1 MITLATLAGRGPS
14 SVKPDSLTRTTMAD
28 EHFHTDHLVIIG
40 SGMLGTSIVMGL
52 KKRGFT
58 GRATALCRSEA
69 SADKA
74 RRTGAYDHSTTD
86 PAQALLDATLVVV
99 AVPLSGF
106 RAVFTQIAEYG
117 HKDLVITDVGSTK
130 ASVIADAQACLD
142 DLSRVIGAHPMAG
155 SEKSGPQAGDPD
167 LFVGKPCILT
177 LSEKDDDEAVSL
189 VRRMW
194 QTLGMSILEMS
205 PSEHDEK
212 AAVVSHL
219 PHLAAVM
226 LVQVA
231 EQLGGL
237 ELASTG
243 YRDTTR
249 LASSNPPMRTDILLA
264 NHAAVDQALHALIQR
279 ATDLRAT
286 LSQGDQ
292 KAILQSLEQARD
304 SRERWMCAPRKTV

>member
-1 MITLATLAGRGPS
+1 MP
-14 SVKPDSLTRTTMAD
+14 D

-40 SGMLGTSIVMGL
+40 SGLLGTSVAMGL
-52 KKRGFT
+52 RARGFT
-58 GRATALCRSEA
+58 GRITALCRSQA

-74 RRTGAYDHSTTD
+74 LATGAYDETTND
-86 PAQALLDATLVVV
+86 SASVLSQATLAVI

-106 RAVFTQIAEYG
+106 AAVFAHIAEHG
-117 HKDLVITDVGSTK
+117 AKELIITDVGSTK
-130 ASVIADAQACLD
+130 ASVIADAQAHLS

-155 SEKSGPQAGDPD
+155 SEKSGPDAGDPD

-177 LSEKDDDEAVSL
+177 LSDTDDPKAVAL
-189 VRRMW
+189 VRRLW
-194 QTLGMSILEMS
+194 ETLGMSILEMS
-205 PSEHDEK
+205 PREHDEK

-231 EQLGGL
+231 EAMGGL

-249 LASSNPPMRTDILLA
+249 LASSNPPMRADILMA
-264 NHAAVDQALHALIQR
+264 NRESVDQALEALGARLDGMRQ
-279 ATDLRAT
+279 ALQA
-286 LSQGDQ
+286 GDPH
-292 KAILQSLEQARD
+292 AILALLAAARD
-304 SRERWMCAPRKTV
+304 SRERWLDQQRNST

>member
-1 MITLATLAGRGPS
+1 
-14 SVKPDSLTRTTMAD
+14 MAD

-40 SGMLGTSIVMGL
+40 SGMLGTSIALGL
-52 KKRGFT
+52 KQRGFA
-58 GRATALCRSEA
+58 GRITALCRSAA

-74 RRTGAYDHSTTD
+74 MQAGGYDHVTD
-86 PAQALLDATLVVV
+86 DAAVALKDATLAVI

-106 RAVFTQIAEYG
+106 RAVFKQIAEHG
-117 HKDLVITDVGSTK
+117 ASDMIVTDVGSTK
-130 ASVIADAQACLD
+130 ASVIADAKACLTD
-142 DLSRVIGAHPMAG
+142 PSRVIGAHPMAG
-155 SEKSGPQAGDPD
+155 SEKSGPMAGDAD

-177 LSEKDDDEAVSL
+177 LTDTDDPDAVAL
-189 VRRMW
+189 VRRLW
-194 QTLGMSILEMS
+194 QTLGMSLLTMS
-205 PSEHDEK
+205 PTEHDEK

-249 LASSNPPMRTDILLA
+249 LASSNPPMRADILLA
-264 NHAAVDQALHALIQR
+264 NREAVDQALDALIKRSSQMR
-279 ATDLRAT
+279 ALLKQGDANAT
-286 LSQGDQ
+286 LEVLNE
-292 KAILQSLEQARD
+292 ACI
-304 SRERWMCAPRKTV
+304 SRERWLDQQRKKADDR

>member
-1 MITLATLAGRGPS
+1 
-14 SVKPDSLTRTTMAD
+14 MAD

-40 SGMLGTSIVMGL
+40 SGMLGTSIAMGL
-52 KKRGFT
+52 KQRGFT
-58 GRATALCRSEA
+58 GRITALCRSLG
-69 SADKA
+69 SAGKA
-74 RRTGAYDHSTTD
+74 TQTGAYDQATDD
-86 PAQALLDATLVVV
+86 PAQALSDATLAVI

-106 RAVFTQIAEYG
+106 RAVFTQIAEHG
-117 HKDLVITDVGSTK
+117 SSDLVVTDVGSTK
-130 ASVIADAQACLD
+130 ASVIADAQACLG

-155 SEKSGPQAGDPD
+155 SEKSGPQAGDAD

-177 LSEKDDDEAVSL
+177 LGQSDDPAAVSL
-189 VRRMW
+189 VRTMW

-205 PSEHDEK
+205 PKEHDEK

-231 EQLGGL
+231 EALGGL

-243 YRDTTR
+243 YRGTTR

-264 NHAAVDQALHALIQR
+264 NREAVSASLDALIQC
-279 ATDLRAT
+279 ATQFQAAIK
-286 LSQGDQ
+286 QGD
-292 KAILQSLEQARD
+292 KNTLLEALKEARA
-304 SRERWMCAPRKTV
+304 SRERLPDQPRKTQ

>member
-1 MITLATLAGRGPS
+1 MS
-14 SVKPDSLTRTTMAD
+14 D

-40 SGMLGTSIVMGL
+40 SGMLGTSLAMGL
-52 KKRGFT
+52 KSRGFA
-58 GRATALCRSEA
+58 GRLTALCRSEA
-69 SADKA
+69 SAAKA
-74 RRTGAYDHSTTD
+74 SVTGAYDLATAD
-86 PAQALLDATLVVV
+86 PAAGLKDATLAVI

-106 RAVFTQIAEYG
+106 RAVFTQIAE
-117 HKDLVITDVGSTK
+117 HSSDDLVVTDVGSTK
-130 ASVIADAQACLD
+130 ASVIADAKACLS

-155 SEKSGPQAGDPD
+155 SEKSGPEAGDPD

-177 LSEKDDDEAVSL
+177 LTATDDPAAVSL
-189 VRRMW
+189 VRALW

-205 PSEHDEK
+205 PTEHDQK

-226 LVQVA
+226 LVEVA

-237 ELASTG
+237 DLASTG

-264 NHAAVDQALHALIQR
+264 NREAVDKALTALIQR
-279 ATDLRAT
+279 STELQALLRAADGP
-286 LSQGDQ
+286 S
-292 KAILQSLEQARD
+292 ILASLKEAAA
-304 SRERWMCAPRKTV
+304 SRERWMDTQRKTQ

>member
-1 MITLATLAGRGPS
+1 MMP
-14 SVKPDSLTRTTMAD
+14 D

-40 SGMLGTSIVMGL
+40 SGMLGTSVAMGL
-52 KKRGFT
+52 KQRGFQ
-58 GRATALCRSEA
+58 GKVTALCRSRA
-69 SADKA
+69 SADNA
-74 RRTGAYDHSTTD
+74 RRTGAYDLATDD
-86 PAQALLDATLVVV
+86 PAAVLSDATLAVI

-106 RAVFTQIAEYG
+106 RSVFAQIAEHG
-117 HKDLVITDVGSTK
+117 PEGLIITDVGSTK
-130 ASVIADAQACLD
+130 ASVIADARAGLQ

-177 LSEKDDDEAVSL
+177 LGESDDSEAVDL
-189 VRRMW
+189 VRRLW
-194 QTLGMSILEMS
+194 ELLGMSVLEMS

-212 AAVVSHL
+212 VAVVSHL

-237 ELASTG
+237 DLASTG

-264 NHAAVDQALHALIQR
+264 NREAVAEALGALIDRSQ
-279 ATDLRAT
+279 TLQDL
-286 LSQGDQ
+286 LMQGDGQ
-292 KAILQSLEQARD
+292 AILEVLTGSAE
-304 SRERWMCAPRKTV
+304 SRERWLEQQRKS

>member
-1 MITLATLAGRGPS
+1 
-14 SVKPDSLTRTTMAD
+14 MAD

-40 SGMLGTSIVMGL
+40 SGLLGTSVAMGL

-58 GRATALCRSEA
+58 GRLTALCRSTA
-69 SADKA
+69 SADTA
-74 RRTGAYDHSTTD
+74 RQTGAYDHATDD
-86 PAQALLDATLVVV
+86 PAAALKDASLVVI
-99 AVPLSGF
+99 AVPLGGF
-106 RAVFTQIAEYG
+106 RAVFTQIAE
-117 HKDLVITDVGSTK
+117 HAPRDLVVTDVGSTK
-130 ASVIADAQACLD
+130 ASVIDDAETCLD

-155 SEKSGPQAGDPD
+155 SEKSGPQAGDAD

-177 LSEKDDDEAVSL
+177 LSDSDDPDAVAL
-189 VRRMW
+189 VRSLW
-194 QTLGMSILEMS
+194 QTLGMSMLTMS
-205 PSEHDEK
+205 PAEHDEK
-212 AAVVSHL
+212 FAVVSHL

-264 NHAAVDQALHALIQR
+264 NREAVKTSLDALIQQ
-279 ATDLRAT
+279 ATQMKAMLD
-286 LSQGDQ
+286 QGDE
-292 KAILQSLEQARD
+292 KAILQALSQARD
-304 SRERWMCAPRKTV
+304 SRERWMDQARKDE